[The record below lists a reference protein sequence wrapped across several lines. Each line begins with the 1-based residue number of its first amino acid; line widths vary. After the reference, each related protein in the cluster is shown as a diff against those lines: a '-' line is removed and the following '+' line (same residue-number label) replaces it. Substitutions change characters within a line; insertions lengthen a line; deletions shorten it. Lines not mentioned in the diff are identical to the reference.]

1 LWCFVVSVVVN
12 ARATTPEQGSAAEMT
27 ALVAAVRLGNS
38 QANDA
43 LWERCCVV
51 AQRVARRW
59 AGNGVDADDLSQEA
73 LLRAVESFDGLRN
86 PAALHSWMQVIVTRS
101 VARRVR
107 IVRRKRELTAGSSD
121 PEFLPSR
128 DPLPDFQVDL
138 RRLLDT
144 LGSLPEEERRCFWLR
159 RCEGLCIEEIARE
172 TALSPS
178 TIHRRLNVAERRLA
192 KRLRDPGAAVATE
205 PSA

>member
-1 LWCFVVSVVVN
+1 
-12 ARATTPEQGSAAEMT
+12 
-27 ALVAAVRLGNS
+27 
-38 QANDA
+38 
-43 LWERCCVV
+43 
-51 AQRVARRW
+51 VARRW
-59 AGNGVDADDLSQEA
+59 ASNGADADDLSQEA

-86 PAALHSWMQVIVTRS
+86 PAALNGWMQVIVTRS

-107 IVRRKRELTAGSSD
+107 IVPRKRDLTVLDD
-121 PEFLPSR
+121 PELLPAR

-159 RCEGLCIEEIARE
+159 RCEGLGIDEIARE

-192 KRLRDPGAAVATE
+192 KRLRE
-205 PSA
+205 PSLGPSVL